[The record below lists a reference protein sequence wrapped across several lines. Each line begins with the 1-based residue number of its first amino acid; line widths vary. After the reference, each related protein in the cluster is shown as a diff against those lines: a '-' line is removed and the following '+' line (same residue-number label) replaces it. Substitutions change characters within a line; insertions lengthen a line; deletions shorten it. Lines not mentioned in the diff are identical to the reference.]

1 MYQGNT
7 SLFLQAQNH
16 RKAREFSSCSHS
28 QGIFFGGVLGEG
40 GADLDFLGSGE
51 KVTKKWDERKTKED
65 YVESVHV

>member
-7 SLFLQAQNH
+7 SLFYRH
-16 RKAREFSSCSHS
+16 RTTGKPGNLAHVHIRKEFSW
-28 QGIFFGGVLGEG
+28 GGFLGEG

-51 KVTKKWDERKTKED
+51 KVTIKWDERKTKED